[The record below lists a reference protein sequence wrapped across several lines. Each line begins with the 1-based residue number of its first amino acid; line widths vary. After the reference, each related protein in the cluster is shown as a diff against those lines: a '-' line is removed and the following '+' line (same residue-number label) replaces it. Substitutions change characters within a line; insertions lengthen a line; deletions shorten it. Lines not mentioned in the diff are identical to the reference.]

1 MSILLSLSSY
11 LLIIILFFNK
21 KGFFIKLMN
30 YREDLEIKL
39 QKVTLAMQEV
49 VEDIYKTDQEKQRI
63 ISKLIEFK
71 EAIISKCIEL
81 NIELE
86 AA

>member
-1 MSILLSLSSY
+1 
-11 LLIIILFFNK
+11 
-21 KGFFIKLMN
+21 MN

-49 VEDIYKTDQEKQRI
+49 VEDIYKTDNEKQRI

-71 EAIISKCIEL
+71 EAIISKVIEL

>member
-1 MSILLSLSSY
+1 
-11 LLIIILFFNK
+11 
-21 KGFFIKLMN
+21 MN

-63 ISKLIEFK
+63 ISKLIEIK
-71 EAIISKCIEL
+71 KAIISRGIEL

>member
-1 MSILLSLSSY
+1 
-11 LLIIILFFNK
+11 
-21 KGFFIKLMN
+21 MN

-49 VEDIYKTDQEKQRI
+49 VDDINKTDPEKQRI

-71 EAIISKCIEL
+71 ELIISKGIEL

-86 AA
+86 AAQEY

>member
-1 MSILLSLSSY
+1 
-11 LLIIILFFNK
+11 
-21 KGFFIKLMN
+21 MN

-63 ISKLIEFK
+63 IDKLIEFK
-71 EAIISKCIEL
+71 EAIISKGIEL

>member
-1 MSILLSLSSY
+1 
-11 LLIIILFFNK
+11 
-21 KGFFIKLMN
+21 MN

-49 VEDIYKTDQEKQRI
+49 VDDIHITEPEKQRI

-71 EAIISKCIEL
+71 EAIISKGIEL

>member
-1 MSILLSLSSY
+1 
-11 LLIIILFFNK
+11 
-21 KGFFIKLMN
+21 MN

-49 VEDIYKTDQEKQRI
+49 GEDVYKTEQEKQKI
-63 ISKLIEFK
+63 IRKLIDFK
-71 EAIISKCIEL
+71 EAIISKSIEL
-81 NIELE
+81 HIELE

>member
-1 MSILLSLSSY
+1 
-11 LLIIILFFNK
+11 
-21 KGFFIKLMN
+21 MN

-39 QKVTLAMQEV
+39 QKVTLAIQEV
-49 VEDIYKTDQEKQRI
+49 VEDVYITDQEKQRMI
-63 ISKLIEFK
+63 AKLIDFK
-71 EAIISKCIEL
+71 DAIISKGIEL